1 MKKLLL
7 LFILFQ
13 GFALVAQQVTVT
25 GVVTSAD
32 DGQTLPGVNVVI
44 KGTTTGT
51 VTDVNGAYIIDA
63 EKGQI
68 LMFSYIGM
76 LSYELTLGDQTKLDV
91 VLSSDVAQLQE
102 LVVIGYGAVEKK
114 DLTGSV
120 ASIKTEE
127 ISSMPSASPAEALQG
142 KMSGVQVINNGLP
155 GSAPEILIR
164 GVGSIQAGTN
174 PLYVVDGIITSD
186 IRNLNNEDILSM
198 DILKDASAQAIYGA
212 RASNGVIMITTKS
225 GQKGKMKISYHGY
238 IGLNTIANRVKMADS
253 KLYGEYT
260 NEALAYD
267 NKPPAFDT
275 LDFMYNTNW
284 LNEITRSGFFQQHT
298 VTLSG
303 GTDQITYLISLGYLG
318 EEGVLNKNKY
328 ERFTLRVNN
337 EYKVAKF
344 LTFGNNIGLSTYNSD
359 NPNTGTFNAAY
370 RQGPNVPVTDENGDW
385 GHSNNVNNVGNP
397 VATLNY
403 WNNMSNGYRIQG
415 SFWGEV
421 NIWKELKFR
430 SSFGIDVEDNNGK
443 NYTPV
448 FMVSPLQQNEVSNLS
463 VDNNGLY
470 HYTWDNILSY
480 EKSFKGKHNTI
491 IMVGMTSEEF
501 KSSFLSGYRQ
511 DVPPQENYWY
521 LDLGNA
527 SGATNSNGGDKWR
540 RLSYFGRASYNYRGK
555 YFITGTIR
563 REGSSRF
570 SEENRWG
577 WFPSVGA
584 AWRISA
590 ENFLADSRAV
600 SNLKLRFSWGIVGND
615 NIATNLFLYT
625 INSGIY
631 YPFNGEILPGSTITD
646 IKDPNL
652 SWESSEGIDIGLDY
666 GFLNDRLFGEIDYYH
681 KTTKDLLFPLPVPAI
696 LGSSSYV
703 TNIAELIN
711 KGFEFSINWADRPK
725 KGFNYII
732 GANFTYNIN
741 EITDIA
747 NGLPINGGSL
757 NNGQFVTRTEVGQPV
772 GSFWVYETDGIYQ
785 TQEEI
790 DNTPHIAGTKP
801 GDLKYK
807 DNNGDGVLDDEDRIY
822 TGSYQPKF
830 YFGFSFSMK
839 IKNFDIGLSLFGN
852 VGNQVYNG
860 KKAQRWGG
868 ENIEK
873 VLEDRWTPENTSS
886 DIPRASNAVP
896 IASDYYLESGN
907 FLRFNQITLGYTVP
921 LKSNTISRL
930 RLYVSTRY
938 PFTIM
943 SFSGYNP
950 ELPNDVM
957 NSGIELNPIPTT
969 SKYMF
974 GVNLEF

>member
-1 MKKLLL
+1 MKKFL
-7 LFILFQ
+7 LFIIFFH
-13 GFALVAQQVTVT
+13 GVAVFAQQEIK

-51 VTDVNGAYIIDA
+51 ITDIDGSYSIMA
-63 EKGQI
+63 TKGQV
-68 LMFSYIGM
+68 LQFSYVGM
-76 LSYELTLGDQTKLDV
+76 VTQEITVGDQTSINV
-91 VLSSDVAQLQE
+91 VLHSDVAQLQE
-102 LVVIGYGAVEKK
+102 LVVIGYGAVQKK

-120 ASIKTEE
+120 GSIKSEE
-127 ISSMPSASPAEALQG
+127 ISSMPSVSPAEALQG
-142 KMSGVQVINNGLP
+142 KVSGVQVINNGLP

-186 IRNLNNEDILSM
+186 IRNLNNEDILSI

-212 RASNGVIMITTKS
+212 RASNGVIMITTKT
-225 GQKGKMKISYHGY
+225 GTKGKMKVSYHGFA
-238 IGLNTIANRVKMADS
+238 GLNVVAKKVKMADS

-267 NKPPAFDT
+267 NKPPAFED
-275 LDFMYNTNW
+275 LNFMYNTNW
-284 LNEITRSGFFQQHT
+284 LDEVTRNGFFHQHT

-303 GTDQITYLISLGYLG
+303 GTDQITYLISLGYLN
-318 EEGVLNKNKY
+318 EEGIQDKNNY

-344 LTFGNNIGLSTYNSD
+344 LKFGNSIGLSTYNSD
-359 NPNTGTFNAAY
+359 NPNTSVFNSAY
-370 RQGPNVPVTDENGDW
+370 RQGPNVPVKDENGDW
-385 GHSNNVNNVGNP
+385 GNSNNVNNVGNP
-397 VATLNY
+397 VASLYY
-403 WNNMSNGYRIQG
+403 WNSLSTGYRIQG

-421 NIWKELKFR
+421 NIWKDLKFK
-430 SSFGIDVEDNNGK
+430 SSFGIDVENNNGK

-448 FMVSPLQQNEVSNLS
+448 YNVSSLQHNDISNLS
-463 VDNNGLY
+463 VSNNSLY
-470 HYTWDNILSY
+470 HYTWDNVLSY
-480 EKSFKGKHNTI
+480 KKSFKGKHNTN
-491 IMVGMTSEEF
+491 IMVGITNEEL
-501 KSSFLSGYRQ
+501 KSNYLSGYRQ
-511 DVPPQENYWY
+511 DVPPLQNYWY

-527 SGATNSNGGDKWR
+527 TGAINGNGGDKWR
-540 RLSYFGRASYNYRGK
+540 RMSYFGRVSYNYKGK

-570 SEENRWG
+570 SADNRWG
-577 WFPSVGA
+577 WFPAVGA
-584 AWRISA
+584 GWRISD
-590 ENFLADSRAV
+590 ENFLAGSRV
-600 SNLKLRFSWGIVGND
+600 LSNLKLRFSYGITGND

-631 YPFNGEILPGSTITD
+631 YPFNGEILPGSTITE

-652 SWESSEGIDIGLDY
+652 TWESSEGIDIGLDY
-666 GFLNDRLFGEIDYYH
+666 GFLDDRLSGEIDYYY
-681 KTTKDLLFPLPVPAI
+681 KTTNDLLFPLPVPAI

-703 TNIAELIN
+703 TNIAQLVN
-711 KGFEFSINWADRPK
+711 KGIEFALNWNDMPK
-725 KGFNYII
+725 KGLSYSL
-732 GANFTYNIN
+732 GLNFTYNIN
-741 EITDIA
+741 TITDLA

-772 GSFWVYETDGIYQ
+772 GSFWVYETDGIFQ

-790 DNTPHIAGTKP
+790 DNSAHFPGTKP

-807 DNNGDGVLDDEDRIY
+807 DNNGDGILDDDDRIY
-822 TGSYQPKF
+822 SGSYQPKF
-830 YFGFSFSMK
+830 YFGFNFSLD
-839 IKNFDIGLSLFGN
+839 IKNFDIGMSLFGN
-852 VGNQVYNG
+852 FGNKVYNG

-868 ENIEK
+868 ENIEESLK
-873 VLEDRWTPENTSS
+873 DRWTPENTST

-896 IASDYYLESGN
+896 VASDYYLESGS
-907 FLRFNQITLGYTVP
+907 FLRFNQITLGYTIP
-921 LKSNTISRL
+921 LNSKIISRL
-930 RLYVSTRY
+930 RVYLSSRY

-943 SFSGYNP
+943 GFSGFNP
-950 ELPNDVM
+950 ELPNGVM
-957 NSGIELNPIPTT
+957 NSGIELDPIPTT